1 MLNSLTWVDYAI
13 VGIIALSMLISVL
26 RGFLKEVISLAAWIA
41 AFVVA
46 FLYVDVAAAHVNY
59 YLDIPSI
66 SIILAFGGLFLT
78 TLFLGGLVNLTVAQL
93 MRRTGLSGT
102 DRLLGVIF
110 GLLRGAAV
118 VAVLVLL
125 AGLTPL
131 PQDPWWSGS
140 PLLPH
145 FEQAALWLRGFL
157 PPDIAAYFKY
167 S

>member
-1 MLNSLTWVDYAI
+1 MLNSLAWVDYAI
-13 VGIIALSMLISVL
+13 VGIITLSMLISVL
-26 RGFLKEVISLAAWIA
+26 RGFLKEVISLASWIA
-41 AFVVA
+41 AFVIA

-66 SIILAFGGLFLT
+66 SIILAFGGLFLI

-93 MRRTGLSGT
+93 MKRTGLSGT

-110 GLLRGAAV
+110 GLLRGGAV
-118 VAVLVLL
+118 VSVLVLL

-131 PQDPWWSGS
+131 PQDLWWSES